1 MQPLK
6 GCDGSPVLIVAD
18 ASLIAKHI
26 ECVEGRFQLAIE
38 AFLAEKIGDNPRRS
52 GYR

>member
-1 MQPLK
+1 MPPLK

-26 ECVEGRFQLAIE
+26 ECVEVRFQLAIE
-38 AFLAEKIGDNPRRS
+38 VERFWLR
-52 GYR
+52 

>member
-26 ECVEGRFQLAIE
+26 ECVEVSF
-38 AFLAEKIGDNPRRS
+38 N
-52 GYR
+52 